1 MDLVVIYKEK
11 EKGKE
16 KFTLF
21 EDTNIDDLLD
31 VNKRKPLLPY
41 DYEIL
46 YIGVGLSL
54 QDKAKSIYK
63 IK

>member
-1 MDLVVIYKEK
+1 MDLVVVYKEK
-11 EKGKE
+11 TKGKE
-16 KFTLF
+16 KLTLF
-21 EDTNIDDLLD
+21 EDTDIDDLLNI
-31 VNKRKPLLPY
+31 NKRKPLLSY

-54 QDKAKSIYK
+54 QDRAKNIYE